1 MGWVFGIASAFF
13 FASTSVLVRI
23 GQRQRNTDDGVLMTV
38 FINVIVLGTAAIFVT
53 KPPWDTGGVLA
64 LLLGG
69 VVGSVGG
76 RSFNLR
82 AVRLI
87 GPSRASAFITGTPL
101 AAAII
106 GWFVLGESLTLIEAF
121 GGLLVIAGL
130 LWLVRVR
137 AGAKGILA
145 GERVPL
151 SSYLI
156 AAAAPLFFGT
166 AFVIRKW
173 GLQHFDSS
181 VVGAFL
187 GSAAAFTVLTSID
200 ITRGQ
205 IAERVRMNVESIP
218 WWFVAAGVTA
228 SLALLS
234 QFTAFGYL
242 PAWVVG
248 ILQATQGL
256 WAIGLG
262 ILFLKGDERVDSAL
276 IGSVVL
282 VISGVALIAVQ

>member
-1 MGWVFGIASAFF
+1 MGFVFGISSAFF

-23 GQRQRNTDDGVLMTV
+23 GQRRRSGDDGVLMTV
-38 FINVIVLGTAAIFVT
+38 FINVIVLGAAAIFAT
-53 KPPWDTGGVLA
+53 KPPWDTAGVLA

-69 VVGSVGG
+69 IVGSVGG

-106 GWFVLGESLTLIEAF
+106 GWFALDESLTPIEAL
-121 GGLLVIAGL
+121 GGILVIGGL

-137 AGAKGILA
+137 AGARGILA

-151 SSYLI
+151 SSYMI

-173 GLQHFDSS
+173 GLQQFDSS

-187 GSAAAFTVLTSID
+187 GSSAAFTVLTSID
-200 ITRGQ
+200 AARGRIRERIT
-205 IAERVRMNVESIP
+205 MNIRPIP

-234 QFTAFGYL
+234 QYTAFGYL

-262 ILFLKGDERVDSAL
+262 LVFLKGDEKVDSAL
-276 IGSVVL
+276 IGSVLL
-282 VISGVALIAVQ
+282 VISGVVLIAVQ